1 MDANNPMRNFDP
13 QKIAHHET
21 ENYIAYYQ
29 RDWLKLLRASVG
41 MVKETFRVSLWQA
54 TYLAYLMARAEIA
67 FAPYPNNDVPLA
79 VEYARRFYAHI
90 KQIHHLKLDVDKV
103 ARVEVHWWGVH
114 RKLFGN
120 PSNDEL
126 VDALADLYALAY
138 DVPRERVQ
146 EAAYH
151 RAQGMLYSDYWV
163 NQGKA
168 PHSPLLAQEEEELC
182 KSYMALRAAVS
193 Q

>member
-1 MDANNPMRNFDP
+1 M
-13 QKIAHHET
+13 
-21 ENYIAYYQ
+21 
-29 RDWLKLLRASVG
+29 
-41 MVKETFRVSLWQA
+41 
-54 TYLAYLMARAEIA
+54 
-67 FAPYPNNDVPLA
+67 
-79 VEYARRFYAHI
+79 
-90 KQIHHLKLDVDKV
+90 KLDEDTV

-120 PSNDEL
+120 PDNDEL
-126 VDALADLYALAY
+126 VDALTELYALAY
-138 DVPRERVQ
+138 DVPRERVK
-146 EAAYH
+146 EAACH

-163 NQGKA
+163 NQGKI